1 MPNDEPF
8 SELVLDNHLTIEDV
22 IIVARTGRPVQ
33 EITPESPAYS
43 LIQQSAEWVQAAV
56 EDNARRAL
64 SGEAANAYYGINT
77 GFGIHAAGRP
87 LVDPEKTRQVTRKLI
102 MSHST
107 GVGDPLDI
115 EVVRA
120 TMLVRANT
128 LAKGRSGVR
137 PVVINRLLQML
148 NRRVTPLIPS
158 IGSLG
163 ASGDLAPL
171 SHLAL
176 VISKAPESLEEEE
189 AAPGFDDTCGKA
201 FVPADDGSRQNHM
214 VVSGTEAMT
223 WEGIDQRLVLE
234 AKEGLA
240 LNNGSTFSAS
250 IGALALHDAENLV
263 RNCEIALAITLEA
276 LQGYRDA
283 FLPQIHSV
291 RGHPGQI
298 ATAANVLDMLEGSQL
313 VDPGD
318 VDRDPV
324 FAPPQDAYS
333 VRCAPQVIGAIRE
346 TLAHIRETITR
357 EINAATDNPLIFIRP
372 EDNLP
377 RDYKVISGGNFHGE
391 PIAFAMDHLS
401 IAMTELGNI
410 SERRTFWLT
419 NANMSRG
426 LPSMLVRGDDTHID
440 SGLMITQYVAASLVS
455 KCKTLAHPDSVDSIP
470 SSADQEDHVSMSM
483 NAALHARE
491 IVGHITAV
499 VSIEMLA
506 AMLALRHR
514 LVSLRRDGTYH
525 RLTVESAGK
534 GAQAVWAAL
543 EEAFPEIFSI
553 PLNRDVVLYPY
564 VERMIDVVQSG
575 VLVDAIREAGITLR
589 DVRSNTELVTASPD

>member
-1 MPNDEPF
+1 MPNDGSL
-8 SELVLDNHLTIEDV
+8 SELVLDDHLSIEDV
-22 IIVARTGRPVQ
+22 VIVARALRPVQ
-33 EITPESPAYS
+33 EITPESPAYAM
-43 LIQQSAEWVQAAV
+43 IQQSAEWVQAAV

-64 SGEAANAYYGINT
+64 SGESANAYYGINT

-107 GVGDPLDI
+107 AVGDPLDI

-137 PVVINRLLQML
+137 PVVINRLIQML
-148 NRRVTPLIPS
+148 NRRVTPLIPR

-176 VISKAPESLEEEE
+176 VISRSPESLQEDED
-189 AAPGFDDTCGKA
+189 APGFDNACGKA
-201 FVPADDGSRQNHM
+201 FIPADNNGQL
-214 VVSGTEAMT
+214 VVSGAEAMT
-223 WEGIDQRLVLE
+223 WEGSDQRLVLE

-250 IGALALHDAENLV
+250 IGALAVHDAENLV

-283 FLPQIHSV
+283 FLPQIHAV

-298 ATAANVLDMLEGSQL
+298 ATAANVLEMLEGSRL

-318 VDRDPV
+318 VDHDPV

-346 TLAHIRETITR
+346 TLAHIREVITR

-455 KCKTLAHPDSVDSIP
+455 KCKTLAHPDSVDTIP

-491 IVGHITAV
+491 ILGHITAV

-506 AMLALRHR
+506 AVLALRHR

-525 RLTVESAGK
+525 RLTVDSAGK

-543 EEAFPEIFSI
+543 ESVFPEIFAI

-564 VERMIDVVQSG
+564 VERMIEVVQSG

-589 DVRSNTELVTASPD
+589 DVRSNTELVE